1 MVGEDGKPVETGSKK
16 SSSSTDKPLDEVT
29 VTKKG
34 IFDSEGNRIG
44 DAEPEKRFGSRITD
58 YLSNALGKVKEFSS
72 DVDPAVLAGLVN
84 MGSSTDLFE
93 PPKTDAQKFM
103 EGMQGYKLQEAEI
116 EKGKSDLERSF
127 DAIVDIRK
135 EIGVPLNKKEEQ
147 AILTS
152 LFTSQEG
159 GDQLLS
165 IAKALG
171 DNPDLKANPQVM
183 EIFLNR
189 INELLKTQG
198 IGRTL
203 QTIDELNKAKATP
216 SP

>member
-1 MVGEDGKPVETGSKK
+1 M
-16 SSSSTDKPLDEVT
+16 
-29 VTKKG
+29 
-34 IFDSEGNRIG
+34 
-44 DAEPEKRFGSRITD
+44 
-58 YLSNALGKVKEFSS
+58 
-72 DVDPAVLAGLVN
+72 
-84 MGSSTDLFE
+84 
-93 PPKTDAQKFM
+93 
-103 EGMQGYKLQEAEI
+103 
-116 EKGKSDLERSF
+116 
-127 DAIVDIRK
+127 
-135 EIGVPLNKKEEQ
+135 
-147 AILTS
+147 
-152 LFTSQEG
+152 
-159 GDQLLS
+159 S

>member
-1 MVGEDGKPVETGSKK
+1 MVDEDGKPVETGSIVSDGKPK
-16 SSSSTDKPLDEVT
+16 VTDGT
-29 VTKKG
+29 G
-34 IFDSEGNRIG
+34 DSGGG
-44 DAEPEKRFGSRITD
+44 DGGDTTFGSRITD

-72 DVDPAVLAGLVN
+72 DIDPAVLAGLVN

-127 DAIVDIRK
+127 NAIVGLRK
-135 EIGVPLNKKEEQ
+135 RIGMDLNEEEQ
-147 AILTS
+147 RAILTS

-171 DNPDLKANPQVM
+171 DNPDLKADPQIM
-183 EIFLNR
+183 EIFLSK
-189 INELLKTQG
+189 INEVLESQG

-203 QTIDELNKAKATP
+203 QQIDEKNRTP
-216 SP
+216 

>member
-1 MVGEDGKPVETGSKK
+1 MVGEDGKPVETVSTVSDLKPKVTDGKD
-16 SSSSTDKPLDEVT
+16 SS
-29 VTKKG
+29 G
-34 IFDSEGNRIG
+34 GG
-44 DAEPEKRFGSRITD
+44 DGGDTTFGSRITD

-72 DVDPAVLAGLVN
+72 DIDPAVLAGLVN

-116 EKGKSDLERSF
+116 EKSKSDIERAFGS
-127 DAIVDIRK
+127 IVDIR
-135 EIGVPLNKKEEQ
+135 ERIGVPLNKEDEQ
-147 AILTS
+147 KLLTS
-152 LFTSQEG
+152 LFTAQEG

-171 DNPDLKANPQVM
+171 DNPDLKADPKIM
-183 EIFLNR
+183 AIFLNR
-189 INELLKTQG
+189 INELLKSEG
-198 IGRTL
+198 PGSTL
-203 QTIDELNKAKATP
+203 TAIDKLKQQQ

>member
-1 MVGEDGKPVETGSKK
+1 MVGEDGKPVETGSIVSDVKPK
-16 SSSSTDKPLDEVT
+16 VTDGT
-29 VTKKG
+29 G
-34 IFDSEGNRIG
+34 GSGGG
-44 DAEPEKRFGSRITD
+44 DGGDTTFGSRITD

-135 EIGVPLNKKEEQ
+135 RNWC
-147 AILTS
+147 AS
-152 LFTSQEG
+152 
-159 GDQLLS
+159 
-165 IAKALG
+165 
-171 DNPDLKANPQVM
+171 
-183 EIFLNR
+183 
-189 INELLKTQG
+189 
-198 IGRTL
+198 
-203 QTIDELNKAKATP
+203 
-216 SP
+216 

>member
-1 MVGEDGKPVETGSKK
+1 M
-16 SSSSTDKPLDEVT
+16 PL
-29 VTKKG
+29 
-34 IFDSEGNRIG
+34 S
-44 DAEPEKRFGSRITD
+44 
-58 YLSNALGKVKEFSS
+58 
-72 DVDPAVLAGLVN
+72 
-84 MGSSTDLFE
+84 
-93 PPKTDAQKFM
+93 
-103 EGMQGYKLQEAEI
+103 
-116 EKGKSDLERSF
+116 
-127 DAIVDIRK
+127 
-135 EIGVPLNKKEEQ
+135 KKEEQ
-147 AILTS
+147 KLLTS

-171 DNPDLKANPQVM
+171 DNPDLKANPQIM

>member
-1 MVGEDGKPVETGSKK
+1 
-16 SSSSTDKPLDEVT
+16 
-29 VTKKG
+29 
-34 IFDSEGNRIG
+34 
-44 DAEPEKRFGSRITD
+44 
-58 YLSNALGKVKEFSS
+58 
-72 DVDPAVLAGLVN
+72 